1 MQPKERAEEVR
12 VCAAG
17 YAQVYGGLASDGDSG
32 RGCHGSAVVME
43 RIAVRV
49 KPTADRFSR
58 LVGVL
63 AGETGYNWFRSRC
76 SPRWV
81 PLLPTYDI
89 VTTVWLGSS
98 CLMSRGGTGEETAAT
113 QT

>member
-63 AGETGYNWFRSRC
+63 AGGNGIQLVQVALQSQVGPFAAHVRYRDDGMARPLVALFRVDR
-76 SPRWV
+76 
-81 PLLPTYDI
+81 LPA
-89 VTTVWLGSS
+89 
-98 CLMSRGGTGEETAAT
+98 GG
-113 QT
+113 